1 MANRNGQGFGLIA
14 AGMLGQTPATQGLGK
29 YKIDAGYATTI
40 YNGGAVASAAGY
52 IVDGQTT
59 DAPIIGVLNGVF
71 YNAATTLKP
80 TFANFYTQVTPAN
93 SEDID
98 AFVFDSPT
106 QQYVVATDDAVT
118 QAGFL
123 ETYDMNTSAG
133 SDTTGKSTATLD
145 IGDTSADAATF
156 RLLRVAEDPE
166 NEDLITTPQTNPAL
180 ANFSGYA
187 TVVVVANLSQWFGS
201 GSVSA

>member
-1 MANRNGQGFGLIA
+1 MANRNEQGFGLVA
-14 AGMLGQTPATQGLGK
+14 AGTLGSTPATSGQGK

-59 DAPIIGVLNGVF
+59 DAPILGVLNGIF

-80 TFANFYTQVTPAN
+80 TFANHYVQVTPAN

-98 AFVFDSPT
+98 AFVFDNPQ
-106 QQYVVATDDAVT
+106 QQYVVSTDAAVA

-123 ETYDMNTSAG
+123 ETYDMNVSAG
-133 SDTTGKSTATLD
+133 STTTGKSSATLD
-145 IGDTSADAATF
+145 ILDTSADAASW
-156 RLLRVAEDPE
+156 RLLRSAEDPE
-166 NEDLITTPQTNPAL
+166 NEDITQAF
-180 ANFSGYA
+180 AS
-187 TVVVVANLSQWFGS
+187 VVVVANLIELQN
-201 GSVSA
+201 

>member
-166 NEDLITTPQTNPAL
+166 NEDITA
-180 ANFSGYA
+180 AFAS
-187 TVVVVANLSQWFGS
+187 VVVVPNLIELQS
-201 GSVSA
+201 

>member
-1 MANRNGQGFGLIA
+1 MANKNKQGFGLIA

-29 YKIDAGYATTI
+29 YKIDAGYATTL

-52 IVDGQTT
+52 IVDGQGT
-59 DAPIIGVLNGVF
+59 DTAIIGTLNGIF

-133 SDTTGKSTATLD
+133 RSSATLD

-166 NEDLITTPQTNPAL
+166 NEDITA
-180 ANFSGYA
+180 ARCS
-187 TVVVVANLSQWFGS
+187 VVVVPNLIELQS
-201 GSVSA
+201 

>member
-40 YNGGAVASAAGY
+40 YNGGAVASSAGY
-52 IVDGQTT
+52 IIDGQTT

-80 TFANFYTQVTPAN
+80 TFANHYTQVTPAN

-106 QQYVVATDDAVT
+106 QQYVVSTDDAVT

-133 SDTTGKSTATLD
+133 NDTTGKSTATLD

-166 NEDLITTPQTNPAL
+166 NEDITA
-180 ANFSGYA
+180 AFAS
-187 TVVVVANLSQWFGS
+187 VVVVPNLIELQS
-201 GSVSA
+201 

>member
-29 YKIDAGYATTI
+29 YKIDAGSATTI

-52 IVDGQTT
+52 IVEGQGT
-59 DAPIIGVLNGVF
+59 DTPILGVLNGIF

-80 TFANFYTQVTPAN
+80 TFANHYVQVTPAN

-98 AFVFDSPT
+98 AFVYDNPQ
-106 QQYVVATDDAVT
+106 QQYVVATDATVA

-133 SDTTGKSTATLD
+133 STTTGKSSATLD
-145 IGDTSADAATF
+145 IGDTSADAASW
-156 RLLRVAEDPE
+156 RLLRSAEDPE
-166 NEDLITTPQTNPAL
+166 NEDIGA
-180 ANFSGYA
+180 AFAS
-187 TVVVVANLSQWFGS
+187 VVVVANLIELQS
-201 GSVSA
+201 

>member
-1 MANRNGQGFGLIA
+1 MANRNGQGFGHIA

-133 SDTTGKSTATLD
+133 KDTTGKSTATLD

-166 NEDLITTPQTNPAL
+166 NEDITA
-180 ANFSGYA
+180 AYA
-187 TVVVVANLSQWFGS
+187 SVVVVPNLIELQS
-201 GSVSA
+201 

>member
-1 MANRNGQGFGLIA
+1 MANRNTQGFGLIP
-14 AGMLGQTPATQGLGK
+14 AGTLGSTPATSGQGK

-40 YNGGAVASAAGY
+40 FQGGAVASSAGY
-52 IVDGQTT
+52 IIDGQTT
-59 DAPIIGVLNGVF
+59 DAPILGVLNGIF

-80 TFANFYTQVTPAN
+80 TFSNHYVQVTPAN

-106 QQYVVATDDAVT
+106 PQYVVATDDAVT

-133 SDTTGKSTATLD
+133 STTTGRSSATLD
-145 IGDTSADAATF
+145 IGDTSADAASF
-156 RLLRVAEDPE
+156 RLLRSAEDPE
-166 NEDLITTPQTNPAL
+166 NEDISA
-180 ANFSGYA
+180 AFAS
-187 TVVVVANLSQWFGS
+187 VVVVPNLIELQS
-201 GSVSA
+201 